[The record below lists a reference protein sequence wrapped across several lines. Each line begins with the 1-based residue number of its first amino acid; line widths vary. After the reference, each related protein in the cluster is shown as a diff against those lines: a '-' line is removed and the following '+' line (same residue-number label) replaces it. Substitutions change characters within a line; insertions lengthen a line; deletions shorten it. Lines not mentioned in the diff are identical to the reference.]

1 MLKTTE
7 KWKRIIIVRY
17 VIQVCKRIAASVAGI
32 GKAKE
37 GKSGGKIVLE
47 SEAKSERF
55 ISSKNWLLRLRVL
68 QIIVIL
74 TFINLIFLLVLELRE

>member
-1 MLKTTE
+1 MLSK
-7 KWKRIIIVRY
+7 
-17 VIQVCKRIAASVAGI
+17 VCSRVF
-32 GKAKE
+32 GKE
-37 GKSGGKIVLE
+37 RKSGGKIVLQ